1 MDELT
6 YPRQSPRRETMI
18 IGALRTDA
26 GNEIPCVVRDVSKEG
41 ARISVSQREELSGC
55 VGLTLQGSERSVRMR
70 IVWRRGPFVG
80 LSILG
85 ITNPVTGEA
94 IK

>member
-1 MDELT
+1 MDQPI

-41 ARISVSQREELSGC
+41 ARISVSQREALSGC

-85 ITNPVTGEA
+85 ITNPVTGEV
-94 IK
+94 IE